1 MFRLRQKEHT
11 EKLESDM
18 TRLSEERVYFTA
30 QVEKLKAENELLKQ
44 RQLYLRQFLQQAI
57 MAGLAASL
65 PNQESESLGIAKP
78 KQERAYWALSS

>member
-18 TRLSEERVYFTA
+18 TRLSEERIFFTA

-57 MAGLAASL
+57 LAAL
-65 PNQESESLGIAKP
+65 PTQDPDSSIGLAKP
-78 KQERAYWALSS
+78 KQERAY